1 MSFSSFN
8 FDSRIAQ
15 GVTALGYET
24 PTPIQVQAIPPVTAG
39 RDLIGLAQTGTGK
52 TAAFVLPILQRL
64 LTGPRGR
71 VRALIIAPT
80 RELAE
85 QINDAIRDLGA
96 HTRIRS
102 TTVYGGVSMNN
113 QIAKLRAGVEIV
125 VACPGRLLDHIRE
138 KTITLSGLEVLVLDE
153 ADRMFD
159 MGFLPDIRRIL
170 AHLPKQRQTL
180 LFSATMPDDVRKLA
194 HDILHQPTTVQV
206 AFEKPL
212 ETVAHALYPVP
223 AHLKTPL
230 LLRLLAGTDTESVL
244 IFTRTKHRARRVAQQ
259 LKAAGFAATAL
270 QGNLSQNQRQKAMA
284 GFRDGSYQI
293 MVATDIAA
301 RGLDIA
307 LISHVI
313 NYDIP
318 DTVDAYTHRIG
329 RTGRAA
335 RTGDAFTL
343 TTSDDADMVRDIER
357 ALKSRLERVKLPDFD
372 YAARDERPPAP
383 PRPHFGRPQNGRA
396 PRPQGQRGSNPQP
409 QGRPANGHQPAR
421 PKTSSTPAVS
431 RQPHAQPAAA
441 AHAPHTGA
449 TPAQRGHHQPAGAG
463 AVAAPRTRRGR
474 RQRSTH

>member
-1 MSFSSFN
+1 
-8 FDSRIAQ
+8 
-15 GVTALGYET
+15 
-24 PTPIQVQAIPPVTAG
+24 
-39 RDLIGLAQTGTGK
+39 
-52 TAAFVLPILQRL
+52 
-64 LTGPRGR
+64 
-71 VRALIIAPT
+71 
-80 RELAE
+80 
-85 QINDAIRDLGA
+85 
-96 HTRIRS
+96 
-102 TTVYGGVSMNN
+102 VSINN
-113 QIAKLRAGVEIV
+113 QIARLRAGVEIV

-138 KTITLSGLEVLVLDE
+138 RTINLSGLEVLVLDE

-159 MGFLPDIRRIL
+159 MGFLPDIRKIL

-180 LFSATMPDDVRKLA
+180 LFSATMPADVRKLT
-194 HDILHQPTTVQV
+194 HDVLTHPVTVQV
-206 AFEKPL
+206 EFEKPL

-230 LLRLLAGTDTESVL
+230 LLRLLAATDTESVL

-259 LKAAGFAATAL
+259 LKAAGHAATAL

-307 LISHVI
+307 QISHVI

-343 TTSDDADMVRDIER
+343 VTPEDNDMVRDIER
-357 ALKSRLERVKLPDFD
+357 ALKSKLERVKLPDFD

-383 PRPHFGRPQNGRA
+383 ARPQFGRGPGASHGPRA
-396 PRPQGQRGSNPQP
+396 QRPQGQHRPERQP
-409 QGRPANGHQPAR
+409 AGRPASKHPANGHQPAR
-421 PKTSSTPAVS
+421 PTAHV
-431 RQPHAQPAAA
+431 PAAHRA
-441 AHAPHTGA
+441 APGHTGPAPHAPH
-449 TPAQRGHHQPAGAG
+449 PAGQPARRSPAPAGA
-463 AVAAPRTRRGR
+463 ASAAPRTSRGR
-474 RQRSTH
+474 RRRGSG